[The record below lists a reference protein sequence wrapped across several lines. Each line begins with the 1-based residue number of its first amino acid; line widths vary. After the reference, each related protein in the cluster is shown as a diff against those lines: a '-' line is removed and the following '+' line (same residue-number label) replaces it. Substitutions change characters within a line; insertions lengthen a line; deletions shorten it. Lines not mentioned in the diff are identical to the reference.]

1 MRSFFFG
8 NKTVSTNSTSEE
20 EEEEKLLKSLADP
33 FLPKVFQF
41 PELKKITL
49 KKEGTSTGNDEKYT
63 INFPSEED
71 ATVFKSRLSQ
81 KCLFDGKKILADD
94 KIEQLAEDKKILTLS
109 FPPGDT
115 KSIKKLCDRLKDSQS
130 VYESNKAF
138 EAKLDTSIKR
148 TAALALN
155 IGGLLPIIPLISC
168 GFGKVCQEVHVKTG
182 FGSTAARTFLQ
193 IAKLGLENSHIYSTE
208 PGSTYGGPLN
218 NTDRWLG
225 EIDSREKKAA
235 RSNARFTPLITG
247 TIGAALNAA
256 SMLLNYCGDKF
267 DTAAEN
273 CNINAREG
281 YYSKIP
287 YYCVSTCSSVFAIA
301 FKAPGMI
308 LRSAGSILSTDAILL
323 ADNRENWLSG
333 FGKALRRLD
342 NSAIELRLDKNVA
355 QGKKPLKEGKIIEN
369 LTDLSPI
376 PDEDLKAI
384 QGTAFELFKKLKGP
398 SFQTSGIKD
407 DKNQYCEVATIKQK
421 GNSYK
426 LLFSPTTGDISI
438 VDPRKDLNSAETK
451 NSWNSDIDQETD
463 RADFKALVLSLTNPT
478 KTKPE
483 KNTEG
488 TITKASG
495 QDIGL
500 SSEDFRVK
508 KSAAKKS
515 QADEHKIDGL
525 EFKHNYSQYQYR
537 ENTLYRKGAT
547 NKDVVAMSEVKE
559 FEIINDLYKKYGEP
573 STTVSHPLATT
584 LKAIKKVQDRSS
596 F

>member
-41 PELKKITL
+41 PELKKISL
-49 KKEGTSTGNDEKYT
+49 KKEGAVSGGDEKYT

-71 ATVFKSRLSQ
+71 ATAFKSRLSQ
-81 KCLFDGKKILADD
+81 KCLSDGKKILADN
-94 KIEQLAEDKKILTLS
+94 KIEQLAENKKILTLS
-109 FPPGDT
+109 FPSGNT
-115 KSIKKLCDRLKDSQS
+115 ENIKKLYDRLKDSQS

-138 EAKLDTSIKR
+138 EAKLDTSIKEK
-148 TAALALN
+148 AAFVLN
-155 IGGLLPIIPLISC
+155 ICGLLPIIPLISW
-168 GFGKVCQEVHVKTG
+168 GLGKVCQEVHVKTG

-193 IAKLGLENSHIYSTE
+193 IAKLGLEKSHLYSTE
-208 PGSTYGGPLN
+208 PGSTYGDPLSN
-218 NTDRWLG
+218 IDKWLG
-225 EIDSREKKAA
+225 EIDSRKKKAA
-235 RSNARFTPLITG
+235 RSNYRFTPLITG
-247 TIGAALNAA
+247 VIGGASNAVSIA
-256 SMLLNYCGDKF
+256 LNYCGDGLDIVAEDINILARDEYIFKYPGYCL
-267 DTAAEN
+267 AA
-273 CNINAREG
+273 CFSAA
-281 YYSKIP
+281 
-287 YYCVSTCSSVFAIA
+287 AIA
-301 FKAPGMI
+301 FKASGMI

-323 ADNRENWLSG
+323 ADNEENRLSG

-342 NSAIELRLDKNVA
+342 NSVIEWRLEKNVA
-355 QGKKPLKEGKIIEN
+355 PGKKPSKEEKIIEN
-369 LTDLSPI
+369 LRGSPI
-376 PDEDLKAI
+376 QKGSDENLKAI
-384 QGTAFELFKKLKGP
+384 QKTAFDLFKELKGP

-438 VDPRKDLNSAETK
+438 VDTRKDLNSAETK
-451 NSWNSDIDQETD
+451 NSWNSDIEQETD
-463 RADFKALVLSLTNPT
+463 RDEFKALVLSLANTT

-483 KNTEG
+483 KKTEG

-500 SSEDFRVK
+500 SSEDFRAK
-508 KSAAKKS
+508 KSAGTAAKKS

-525 EFKHNYSQYQYR
+525 EFNHNYSQYQYR

-547 NKDVVAMSEVKE
+547 KKYVAMNEIEE
-559 FEIINDLYKKYGEP
+559 FKIINDLYKKYGKEILEGEKP
-573 STTVSHPLATT
+573 PP
-584 LKAIKKVQDRSS
+584 R
-596 F
+596 